1 MKKYVY
7 LLCLTMF
14 ANASQASVLNS
25 VLVKTYN
32 NNPTIRSMRQT
43 VKSNDENVA
52 QALSG
57 WRPAIQ
63 ASGSVSYEDKNTSPV
78 SSSDGNNTSESVL
91 LSVSQPLYKGGETVA
106 SVRSA
111 KNKVK
116 SYHENLKKVENT
128 VLLSAVKAYVDVIRD
143 RAILDL
149 NDKNVKVLEKK
160 LEATKS
166 RFEVGELTQTDV
178 SQAEASLSEAIA
190 DRVSAKS
197 DLNSSISY
205 YQSIV
210 GEYPH
215 DLKDPILISKI
226 PASQT
231 EAINLAMKYN
241 PDIRSAI
248 YLEKASKDDVNVKYA
263 GLLPEVTIT
272 GGIRKNYDVSD
283 YIDDTDNS
291 YITANL
297 TIPLYKSG
305 SVSSKIR
312 QAKHLSN
319 QKSIDVVKTK
329 REVSY
334 DIVRAWQ
341 TYQAAIS
348 TISARELQIEANDIA
363 LKGVQEEELVGSR
376 TVIDVL
382 DAEQDL
388 LDSKVD
394 LIKSHR
400 DKIYKS
406 YELLSKIGCLTAK
419 DLKLDVD
426 YWNPEDNY
434 NKVKNKWWGVGVN

>member
-1 MKKYVY
+1 MKKYFY
-7 LLCLTMF
+7 LFFLMVL
-14 ANASQASVLNS
+14 ANSARADVLNS
-25 VLVKTYN
+25 ILIKTYL
-32 NNPTIRSMRQT
+32 NNPTIKSMRET

-52 QALSG
+52 QAVSG
-57 WRPAIQ
+57 WRPTVQ
-63 ASGSVSYEDKNTSPV
+63 ATGSISYEDKNTNPI
-78 SSSDGNNTSESVL
+78 SSSDGNNTSESL
-91 LSVSQPLYKGGETVA
+91 LISVSQPIYKGGETTA

-116 SYHENLKKVENT
+116 SYHENLKKIENT

-143 RAILDL
+143 KAILDL

-160 LEATKS
+160 LEATKA

-178 SQAEASLSEAIA
+178 SQAEASLSEAVA
-190 DRVSAKS
+190 DKVSAKS

-205 YQSIV
+205 YQNIV

-215 DLKDPILISKI
+215 DLKEPSLISKL
-226 PASQT
+226 PTSQT
-231 EAINLAMKYN
+231 EAINLAMQSN
-241 PDIRSAI
+241 PDIKSAV
-248 YLEKASKDDVNVKYA
+248 YLERASKDDVNVRFA
-263 GLLPEVTIT
+263 GLLPEVTLT
-272 GGIRKNYDVSD
+272 GGVRKNYDVSD
-283 YIDDTDNS
+283 SIDDTDNS

-297 TIPLYKSG
+297 TVPLYKSG
-305 SVSSKIR
+305 NVSSKIR

-319 QKSIDVVKTK
+319 QKRIDVIKTK
-329 REVSY
+329 RQVKH
-334 DIVRAWQ
+334 DIVSAWQ
-341 TYQAAIS
+341 AYQAAVS
-348 TISARELQIEANDIA
+348 TIGARELQIEANDIA

-394 LIKSHR
+394 LIKAHR
-400 DKIYKS
+400 NKIYKS

-434 NKVKNKWWGVGVN
+434 NKIKNKWWGVGVN